1 MIAKFLVL
9 LYFSDYYNKKIHF
22 NLGSFIIGQSGDFS
36 FIKIDRV
43 F

>member
-9 LYFSDYYNKKIHF
+9 LYFSDNYNKKVPF
-22 NLGSFIIGQSGDFS
+22 NLGSFIIGHSGDFS
-36 FIKIDRV
+36 LIRIDRV